1 MQSIGISRYFA
12 DCIRCMGVL
21 VLCSRSEFRL
31 REFDIRIPDPLMF
44 DHEAGLVGS
53 MIIRLSRHYPR
64 RSKFVVLPARLPS
77 VSNFHK
83 PKWHYLSWHYQ
94 S

>member
-21 VLCSRSEFRL
+21 V